1 MSTKLDLVVPKKNGA
16 PARLEEKLYQEY
28 IQFFEKAERE
38 RRWNVFEDIPWER
51 VNKGASEELALCAET
66 FCSVEMYLPDYV
78 AGGINCVRK
87 YFGQAWFQANWG
99 YEESKH
105 SLALMQYLV
114 RSGKRTE
121 EQAYDLQNRIFDK
134 TWDLPFTTPRQMT
147 FYGCVQEMAT
157 FVIYVKHR
165 ERAAA
170 ENDECLRTIYDYIA
184 RDEIAHTRFYQ
195 GVIKVLLEEDRV
207 GTLADMA
214 HVFAN
219 FKMPGVDIVPDYDAR
234 ILKMREAGIDRNV
247 FIQKVYLPILKYLG
261 VSRHDMLKAQRDA
274 LSARADRDAESTAQQ
289 QLVVAP
295 NLNGPSRTVAQA

>member
-1 MSTKLDLVVPKKNGA
+1 MS
-16 PARLEEKLYQEY
+16 RLEEKLYQEY

-38 RRWNVFEDIPWER
+38 RRWNVFEDIPWNR
-51 VNKGASEELALCAET
+51 VNKDASEDLALCAET

-78 AGGINCVRK
+78 AGGINVVRD

-105 SLALMQYLV
+105 SLALGEYLM
-114 RSGKRTE
+114 RSGKRTQ
-121 EQAYDLQNRIFDK
+121 EQMFDLHHNIFAK
-134 TWDLPFTTPRQMT
+134 KWSLPFTTARQMT

-170 ENDECLRTIYDYIA
+170 ENDECLRTIYDFVA

-195 GVIKVLLEEDRV
+195 SVIKVLLEEDRV

-214 HVFAN
+214 LVFAN
-219 FKMPGVDIVPDYDAR
+219 FKMPGVDLVPEYDSR
-234 ILKMREAGIDRNV
+234 ILKMREAGIDRGV

-261 VSRHDMLKAQRDA
+261 VSRHDMLAAQRAAIDDRRERR
-274 LSARADRDAESTAQQ
+274 ARDSVPGATPSTPGRGDLHQ
-289 QLVVAP
+289 VAP
-295 NLNGPSRTVAQA
+295 NLNGPAIANA

>member
-1 MSTKLDLVVPKKNGA
+1 MST
-16 PARLEEKLYQEY
+16 LEEKLYREY
-28 IQFFEKAERE
+28 LQFFEKAERE
-38 RRWNVFEDIPWER
+38 RRWSVFTDIPWER
-51 VNKGASEELALCAET
+51 VNKDASEELALCAET

-78 AGGINCVRK
+78 SGGINLVRN

-105 SLALMQYLV
+105 SLALMHYLI

-121 EQAYDLQNRIFDK
+121 GQMFDLQRTLLGDDK
-134 TWDLPFTTPRQMT
+134 KWSLPFHTPRQMT

-170 ENDECLRTIYDYIA
+170 EGDEALRTIYDLVA
-184 RDEIAHTRFYQ
+184 RDEIAHCRFYQ
-195 GVIKVLLEEDRV
+195 SVIKVLLEEDRE

-219 FKMPGVDIVPDYDAR
+219 FRMPGVDLVPDYDSR
-234 ILKMREAGIDRNV
+234 ILKMREAGIDRSV

-261 VSRHDMLKAQRDA
+261 VGRHDMLAAQRAVLDA
-274 LSARADRDAESTAQQ
+274 RSARDGQPAAPAPHAPHTADRPAALPLLHT
-289 QLVVAP
+289 
-295 NLNGPSRTVAQA
+295 NGHAVDQATT

>member
-1 MSTKLDLVVPKKNGA
+1 VS
-16 PARLEEKLYQEY
+16 RLEERLYREY
-28 IQFFEKAERE
+28 LQFFEKAERE

-78 AGGINCVRK
+78 SGGINVVRD
-87 YFGQAWFQANWG
+87 YFGQAWFQANWA

-105 SLALMQYLV
+105 SLTLMQYLM

-121 EQAYDLQNRIFDK
+121 EQMYDLQNRIFAK
-134 TWDLPFTTPRQMT
+134 KWDLPFTTARQMT

-165 ERAAA
+165 ERAGA

-184 RDEIAHTRFYQ
+184 RDEIAHCRFYQ
-195 GVIKVLLEEDRV
+195 SVIKVLLDEDRK

-219 FKMPGVDIVPDYDAR
+219 FKMPGVGIVPDYDAR
-234 ILKMREAGIDRNV
+234 ILKMREAGIDRSV
-247 FIQKVYLPILKYLG
+247 FIQKVYLPILKFLG
-261 VSRHDMLKAQRDA
+261 VSRHEMLAAQRVAIGDRQDA
-274 LSARADRDAESTAQQ
+274 REHEEASAAALPQNGA
-289 QLVVAP
+289 
-295 NLNGPSRTVAQA
+295 GPSADIAIA

>member
-1 MSTKLDLVVPKKNGA
+1 VS
-16 PARLEEKLYQEY
+16 RLEEQLYREY
-28 IQFFEKAERE
+28 MQFFEKAERE
-38 RRWNVFEDIPWER
+38 RRWNVFTDIPWER
-51 VNKGASEELALCAET
+51 VNRDATEELALCAET

-78 AGGINCVRK
+78 AGGINVVRK

-114 RSGKRTE
+114 RSGKRSE
-121 EQAYDLQNRIFDK
+121 EQMFDLQTRIFDK
-134 TWDLPFTTPRQMT
+134 TWNLPFSTARQMT

-170 ENDECLRTIYDYIA
+170 ENDECLRTIYDYVA

-195 GVIKVLLEEDRV
+195 GVIKVLLDEDRA

-219 FKMPGVDIVPDYDAR
+219 FQMPGVGIVPDYDAR
-234 ILKMREAGIDRNV
+234 ILKMREAGIDRSV
-247 FIQKVYLPILKYLG
+247 FIQKVYMPILKFLG
-261 VSRHDMLKAQRDA
+261 VSRHEMLAAQKQA
-274 LSARADRDAESTAQQ
+274 LDARAAARDEKLAGHSGEIISA
-289 QLVVAP
+289 
-295 NLNGPSRTVAQA
+295 

>member
-1 MSTKLDLVVPKKNGA
+1 MT
-16 PARLEEKLYQEY
+16 RLEEKLYREY
-28 IQFFEKAERE
+28 ISFFEKAERE
-38 RRWNVFEDIPWER
+38 RRWSIFDDIPWDR
-51 VNKGASEELALCAET
+51 VNRAATEELALCAET

-78 AGGINCVRK
+78 AGGINVVRN
-87 YFGQAWFQANWG
+87 YFGQAWFQANWA

-105 SLALMQYLV
+105 SLALMHYLI

-121 EQAYDLQNRIFDK
+121 SQMFDLQNRIFSK
-134 TWDLPFTTPRQMT
+134 RWSLPFDTARQMT

-165 ERAAA
+165 ERAAE

-195 GVIKVLLEEDRV
+195 GVIKVLLEEDRQ
-207 GTLADMA
+207 GTLTDMA

-219 FKMPGVDIVPDYDAR
+219 FQMPGVAIVPDYDTR
-234 ILKMREAGIDRNV
+234 ILKMREEGGINRSV

-261 VSRHDMLKAQRDA
+261 VSRHDMLGAQRAA
-274 LSARADRDAESTAQQ
+274 LEARGDRDPAELPAR
-289 QLVVAP
+289 LEIAP
-295 NLNGPSRTVAQA
+295 KLNEAAVELPA

>member
-1 MSTKLDLVVPKKNGA
+1 VTAPLASTPPPAKDAGKLM
-16 PARLEEKLYQEY
+16 RLEEKLYNEY

-38 RRWNVFEDIPWER
+38 RRWNVFTDIPWD
-51 VNKGASEELALCAET
+51 KIKKDGTEETALCAET

-78 AGGINCVRK
+78 AGGINVVRK

-105 SLALMQYLV
+105 SLTLMQYLL
-114 RSGKRTE
+114 RSGKRSE
-121 EQAYDLQNRIFDK
+121 EQMYDLQNRIFAK
-134 TWDLPFTTPRQMT
+134 TWDLPFNTARQMT

-165 ERAAA
+165 ERAA
-170 ENDECLRTIYDYIA
+170 EDNDECLRTIYDTIA

-195 GVIKVLLEEDRV
+195 GVIKVLLEEDRQ

-219 FKMPGVDIVPDYDAR
+219 FKMPGVDLVPDYDSR
-234 ILKMREAGIDRNV
+234 ILKMREAGIDRGV
-247 FIQKVYLPILKYLG
+247 FIQKVYLPILKFLG
-261 VSRHDMLKAQRDA
+261 VSRHEMLAAQKQA
-274 LSARADRDAESTAQQ
+274 LAARADAKADVDTAKI
-289 QLVVAP
+289 VVAP
-295 NLNGPSRTVAQA
+295 NLIAQA